1 MKLQLGG
8 GVLAMLLV
16 AACSSGATD
25 VVSPTTPP
33 APSEVSADRVAA
45 TVTRSVRALAGPLA
59 AIARCSRRIDDC
71 TPADQM
77 TVQSYVLVVG
87 SLAQDI
93 KVLQA
98 SNRVP
103 VALRPLLSQT
113 GDAAA
118 AVLAL
123 SEPDA
128 RVVECGPGSERWPES
143 RDECARRYQALVPV
157 ARHLVDTLQPWDAY
171 RG

>member
-1 MKLQLGG
+1 MRLRLAGA
-8 GVLAMLLV
+8 VLPMLLV

-33 APSEVSADRVAA
+33 ASPEVSADRVAA
-45 TVTRSVRALAGPLA
+45 TVTRSVRALARPLA

-71 TPADQM
+71 TPADQQ
-77 TVQSYVLVVG
+77 TVLGYVLAVG
-87 SLAQDI
+87 KLAQDI

-103 VALRPLLSQT
+103 LALRPLLSQT

-123 SEPDA
+123 SEPDP
-128 RVVECGPGSERWPES
+128 RVVDCGPDSERWPES
-143 RDECARRYQALVPV
+143 RDECARRYQALVPA
-157 ARHLVDTLQPWDAY
+157 ARHLTDTLQPWDAY